1 MKPRRFRRRARTELV
16 AQPEAALVEQPKRF
30 GGVPHADME
39 PHDLLIRCFPAGF
52 DLDDLAGILNR
63 DRQLA
68 GLGAERGEA
77 LEPPDQDGSE
87 SLALPFDPWRLV

>member
-39 PHDLLIRCFPAGF
+39 PHDLLIRCFAN
-52 DLDDLAGILNR
+52 ASR
-63 DRQLA
+63 
-68 GLGAERGEA
+68 
-77 LEPPDQDGSE
+77 
-87 SLALPFDPWRLV
+87 PWRPGKLRSSNASVPACSTAMRPVR